1 MSAAET
7 QCMPRRGCIDKCG
20 PGAPAARCPCSRSRG
35 RCRLPGLPVPT
46 RHPERRRRAR
56 GALAGADQGRAA
68 AAGIGGTPVLYPR
81 GSAEVPGSDGG
92 RRRREEIP
100 AVLCHGQPI
109 SVSGENSPASVVMKA
124 GASSMWASCCG
135 LLNEVMGTGAVRGQQ
150 PGFGAGAGP
159 FRFAPSAGYST
170 YPTTSGN
177 SSLVCKACG
186 LAFSV
191 FRRKHICCDCK
202 KNFCSLCSVLQEN
215 LRRCATCHL
224 LKGTAFQRPQ
234 LMRLRVKDL
243 RQYLTLRNIP
253 TDTCREKE
261 DLVDLVLCHQGSD
274 AEDDTDS
281 GSVHSRSIFTTP
293 LSTVRS
299 TSLQSSLSAPQG
311 EELGRRG
318 SSGTTNQDQGDGPT
332 LSLLNLQNENAVQ
345 EAGTL
350 SRKRA
355 RASLSDV
362 SSADEIEGLSVRQL
376 KEILT
381 RNFVNY
387 SGCCE
392 KWELV
397 ERVGRLYR
405 ENEQNRKSLENV
417 SSSITAVVAYPQP
430 ICNGGIGEGEK
441 MQLPNED
448 NLCRIC
454 MDAVI
459 DCVLLE
465 CGHMVTCTK
474 CGKRMSECP
483 ICRQFVVRAVH
494 VFKS

>member
-1 MSAAET
+1 
-7 QCMPRRGCIDKCG
+7 
-20 PGAPAARCPCSRSRG
+20 
-35 RCRLPGLPVPT
+35 
-46 RHPERRRRAR
+46 
-56 GALAGADQGRAA
+56 
-68 AAGIGGTPVLYPR
+68 
-81 GSAEVPGSDGG
+81 
-92 RRRREEIP
+92 
-100 AVLCHGQPI
+100 
-109 SVSGENSPASVVMKA
+109 MKA

-170 YPTTSGN
+170 YPPTTSG
-177 SSLVCKACG
+177 SPSLVCKACG
-186 LAFSV
+186 QAFSV

-202 KNFCSLCSVLQEN
+202 KSFCSLCSVLQEN
-215 LRRCATCHL
+215 LRICATCHL
-224 LKGTAFQRPQ
+224 LKATAFQRPL

-243 RQYLTLRNIP
+243 RQYLLLRNIP

-261 DLVDLVLCHQGSD
+261 DLVDLVLCHQGTEEEED
-274 AEDDTDS
+274 ADTAS
-281 GSVHSRSIFTTP
+281 INSRPLYTPPSSAAQSASELSALATSQEEPLSRSD
-293 LSTVRS
+293 
-299 TSLQSSLSAPQG
+299 SSD
-311 EELGRRG
+311 
-318 SSGTTNQDQGDGPT
+318 TNQDIGDAT
-332 LSLLNLQNENAVQ
+332 SVSLLNLDPSEHTPEVSPQ
-345 EAGTL
+345 T
-350 SRKRA
+350 RRRA
-355 RASLSDV
+355 RASLSDI
-362 SSADEIEGLSVRQL
+362 SSLRDIEGLSVRQL
-376 KEILT
+376 KEILA

-397 ERVGRLYR
+397 ERVSRLYR
-405 ENEQNRKSLENV
+405 ETEQNRKSLENV
-417 SSSITAVVAYPQP
+417 STAITADADRGPLT
-430 ICNGGIGEGEK
+430 NHD
-441 MQLPNED
+441 D

-483 ICRQFVVRAVH
+483 ICRQYVVRAVH

>member
-1 MSAAET
+1 MPHAEEEEFCEGRTDTGGSA
-7 QCMPRRGCIDKCG
+7 
-20 PGAPAARCPCSRSRG
+20 
-35 RCRLPGLPVPT
+35 
-46 RHPERRRRAR
+46 
-56 GALAGADQGRAA
+56 GRASRC
-68 AAGIGGTPVLYPR
+68 V
-81 GSAEVPGSDGG
+81 
-92 RRRREEIP
+92 
-100 AVLCHGQPI
+100 
-109 SVSGENSPASVVMKA
+109 
-124 GASSMWASCCG
+124 
-135 LLNEVMGTGAVRGQQ
+135 VRGQQ

-170 YPTTSGN
+170 YPPTSSG
-177 SSLVCKACG
+177 SPSLVCKACG
-186 LAFSV
+186 QAFSV

-202 KNFCSLCSVLQEN
+202 KNFCSLCSVLQES

-243 RQYLTLRNIP
+243 RQYLVLRNIP

-261 DLVDLVLCHQGSD
+261 DLVDLVLCHQGADS
-274 AEDDTDS
+274 EDDPDTAS
-281 GSVHSRSIFTTP
+281 LQSRSHVTP
-293 LSTVRS
+293 PPSTVRS
-299 TSLQSSLSAPQG
+299 ASEQSALSASQGEPLSRRTRASRSPHPPPHLPGKLTGDHLPLQASCSSLPFVLAV
-311 EELGRRG
+311 
-318 SSGTTNQDQGDGPT
+318 QDQGDGT
-332 LSLLNLQNENAVQ
+332 SLSLLNLETHENTPEVS
-345 EAGTL
+345 EASPLT
-350 SRKRA
+350 RKRA
-355 RASLSDV
+355 RASLSDI
-362 SSADEIEGLSVRQL
+362 SSLEDIENMTVRQL
-376 KEILT
+376 KEVLA

-397 ERVGRLYR
+397 ERVSRLYR

-417 SSSITAVVAYPQP
+417 NGTITAVVTYPPP
-430 ICNGGIGEGEK
+430 ICNGGLGDGERL
-441 MQLPNED
+441 QLTNNDD

-483 ICRQFVVRAVH
+483 ICRQYVVRAVH

>member
-1 MSAAET
+1 
-7 QCMPRRGCIDKCG
+7 
-20 PGAPAARCPCSRSRG
+20 
-35 RCRLPGLPVPT
+35 
-46 RHPERRRRAR
+46 
-56 GALAGADQGRAA
+56 
-68 AAGIGGTPVLYPR
+68 
-81 GSAEVPGSDGG
+81 
-92 RRRREEIP
+92 
-100 AVLCHGQPI
+100 
-109 SVSGENSPASVVMKA
+109 MKA

-159 FRFAPSAGYST
+159 FRFAPSAGYAT
-170 YPTTSGN
+170 YPPTTSG
-177 SSLVCKACG
+177 SPSLVCKACG
-186 LAFSV
+186 QAFSV

-202 KNFCSLCSVLQEN
+202 KSFCTLCSVLQEN
-215 LRRCATCHL
+215 LRICATCHL

-243 RQYLTLRNIP
+243 RQYLLLRNVP

-261 DLVDLVLCHQGSD
+261 DLVDLVLCHQGTEGE
-274 AEDDTDS
+274 EDHDN
-281 GSVHSRSIFTTP
+281 SRSLYTLPPSAT
-293 LSTVRS
+293 RS
-299 TSLQSSLSAPQG
+299 ASELSALSVSASQG
-311 EELGRRG
+311 EALSRSD
-318 SSGTTNQDQGDGPT
+318 SSGTTNQDIGDAT
-332 LSLLNLQNENAVQ
+332 SLSLLNLESSEHTPEVSPQMR
-345 EAGTL
+345 T
-350 SRKRA
+350 RA
-355 RASLSDV
+355 RASLSDI
-362 SSADEIEGLSVRQL
+362 SSLRDIEGLSVRQL
-376 KEILT
+376 KEILA

-397 ERVGRLYR
+397 ERVSRLYR
-405 ENEQNRKSLENV
+405 ETEENRKSLENV
-417 SSSITAVVAYPQP
+417 NTAITAD
-430 ICNGGIGEGEK
+430 GEK
-441 MQLPNED
+441 AQLTNVDD

-483 ICRQFVVRAVH
+483 ICRQYVVRAVH